1 MSRIGQA
8 LVRDRVM
15 LLEER
20 RSNLKLE
27 KVGSTP
33 EFEWY
38 EAIRISTYEVFSVKK
53 GAISTNHTNN

>member
-20 RSNLKLE
+20 RPNLKLG
-27 KVGSTP
+27 KAGSTP
-33 EFEWY
+33 EFEWFRP
-38 EAIRISTYEVFSVKK
+38 IRISLDEVFSVKK
-53 GAISTNHTNN
+53 GAIRTNHTNN

>member
-1 MSRIGQA
+1 
-8 LVRDRVM
+8 M

-20 RSNLKLE
+20 SANLKLE

-38 EAIRISTYEVFSVKK
+38 EAIRISTFEVFSVKK

>member
-20 RSNLKLE
+20 SPNL
-27 KVGSTP
+27 
-33 EFEWY
+33 
-38 EAIRISTYEVFSVKK
+38 
-53 GAISTNHTNN
+53 